1 MLGEDPDS
9 GQIPGWVAEVRQARQ
24 RRLLAPGS
32 APDPSDVEV
41 EEAQA
46 EEAQPRVDEAQVEE
60 AQPEVVE
67 TGRPSRSR
75 KRRRV

>member
-1 MLGEDPDS
+1 VLGEDPDS

-41 EEAQA
+41 EEAQ
-46 EEAQPRVDEAQVEE
+46 PRVDEAQVEE